1 MSCRYKGFMAGGKG
15 CAGVTRGRCAGGR
28 GEERLAAGRCEE
40 EGGCCCQNLPVSVV
54 AKASL

>member
-1 MSCRYKGFMAGGKG
+1 MCGGG
-15 CAGVTRGRCAGGR
+15 SRGRCAGGR
-28 GEERLAAGRCEE
+28 GEERLAVGRCEE

>member
-1 MSCRYKGFMAGGKG
+1 MAGGRG

-28 GEERLAAGRCEE
+28 GEERLAVGRCEE